1 MAAGKARKPRTLET
15 DAEVQAEVDALL
27 GAFAAP
33 AGVEP
38 DDTGFSDERGQKV
51 KDGDDAAHVAPSA
64 DADAL
69 WGSKP
74 KKKP

>member
-1 MAAGKARKPRTLET
+1 MAASKARKPRTLET
-15 DAEVQAEVDALL
+15 DAEIQAEVDALL

-38 DDTGFSDERGQKV
+38 DDTGFTEERPHAV
-51 KDGDDAAHVAPSA
+51 KNGDDAAHVAPSA

-74 KKKP
+74 KKKT

>member
-1 MAAGKARKPRTLET
+1 MAARKPRALET

-33 AGVEP
+33 AGIEP
-38 DDTGFSDERGQKV
+38 DDTGFTEERQLKV

-69 WGSKP
+69 WGAKP

>member
-1 MAAGKARKPRTLET
+1 MSSMAARRPRALAT

-38 DDTGFSDERGQKV
+38 DDTGFTEERQQKV

-69 WGSKP
+69 WGAKP